1 MSITRSRLTF
11 EDHFTQLPNRWAR
24 DGRLTLKARGLLAQL
39 LSHRAGWRVSVSALV
54 AANPEG
60 RDAIRSAL
68 TELLE
73 HGYLVRSDDQ
83 VHQEDG
89 TFGSYEYALADPWAD
104 QPSSGNPSTVSPAET
119 GHKPSSEPSSGYPT
133 SGEPSS
139 GNPLHKKTIPT
150 EDHLKED
157 QENNVGDSAAVVPV
171 REDVAEVCRIVADH
185 VTLVTG
191 SAPRVGAR
199 WEQQARLM
207 LDADGHTVDDVRA
220 VMAWVSA
227 SAFWA
232 PNVLSV
238 PKLREKWPTLVG
250 QARRDMGRSSWL
262 QQELGRAAA
271 YSAGAGS

>member
-1 MSITRSRLTF
+1 MSLEAMVWALTKAPVDDPVARLVLVGLAN
-11 EDHFTQLPNRWAR
+11 HAGP
-24 DGRLTLKARGLLAQL
+24 DGRGAWPRQATLAAYVGVSTRTVRTKLRALEAAGLILEGDQRTVAHLSADRRPKVWDLDLSVRRAEGDSARSTGG
-39 LSHRAGWRVSVSALV
+39 STGPDGRKMTTPRAEDDDTTGGNLF
-54 AANPEG
+54 P
-60 RDAIRSAL
+60 
-68 TELLE
+68 TE
-73 HGYLVRSDDQ
+73 
-83 VHQEDG
+83 
-89 TFGSYEYALADPWAD
+89 
-104 QPSSGNPSTVSPAET
+104 PSLNQ
-119 GHKPSSEPSSGYPT
+119 SSEPVK
-133 SGEPSS
+133 EPC
-139 GNPLHKKTIPT
+139 PMP
-150 EDHLKED
+150 
-157 QENNVGDSAAVVPV
+157 A
-171 REDVAEVCRIVADH
+171 REDVAEVCQIVADH

-232 PNVLSV
+232 PNILSV
-238 PKLREKWPTLVG
+238 AKLREKWPTLVG